1 MANTNYN
8 LPPIFGIPN
17 ELYTPDRRTFGGEIY
32 ESDFS
37 TEFGSDTRYSGYAE
51 RILKCWV
58 FDRDRQKDY
67 EGLQR
72 RLARKKKL
80 EAEDV

>member
-17 ELYTPDRRTFGGEIY
+17 ELYTPDRRTFGGEIN

-37 TEFGSDTRYSGYAE
+37 TEPASDTRYSSHAE
-51 RILKCWV
+51 RILKSWA
-58 FDRDRQKDY
+58 FDRDLQENY
-67 EGLQR
+67 EELQSK
-72 RLARKKKL
+72 LARQKKL

>member
-1 MANTNYN
+1 MKNTNYN

-37 TEFGSDTRYSGYAE
+37 TELGSGTRYFGYAK
-51 RILKCWV
+51 RILKCWD
-58 FDRDRQKDY
+58 FDRERQKDY
-67 EGLQR
+67 EKLQR
-72 RLARKKKL
+72 RLTYKEET

>member
-32 ESDFS
+32 GSDFS
-37 TEFGSDTRYSGYAE
+37 TEYPTDPRNPNHAE
-51 RILKCWV
+51 RIAQCWA
-58 FDRDRQKDY
+58 FDRARQKDY

-72 RLARKKKL
+72 RLAHKKKL
-80 EAEDV
+80 EAENV

>member
-17 ELYTPDRRTFGGEIY
+17 ELYTPDRRTFGGEIH

-37 TEFGSDTRYSGYAE
+37 ASYEYNTKESSIARRIMSDWAFE
-51 RILKCWV
+51 HAC
-58 FDRDRQKDY
+58 QKNY

-72 RLARKKKL
+72 RLARKKET